1 MRLVNSK
8 RIEAIKKAIVDVS
21 GKSMIE
27 LETSRKHTVTSW
39 ATLGMDL
46 MTKEGETAES
56 AAKHYGRKQGIVY
69 RKVKEIEDKL
79 DHYQPVIDKILERVE

>member
-39 ATLGMDL
+39 ATLGMYL

-69 RKVKEIEDKL
+69 RKIKEIEDKL
-79 DHYQPVIDKILERVE
+79 DDYQPVIDKILERVE